1 MKTINPKC
9 TNENSFKYSI
19 LISLYYYD
27 LNVHKERINQLN
39 KYIGN
44 YNFISNNCRDFENNN
59 PHISLTV
66 YNELN

>member
-1 MKTINPKC
+1 MKTINPKS
-9 TNENSFKYSI
+9 TNENSFNYSV

-44 YNFISNNCRDFENNN
+44 YNFISNNYRDFENNN